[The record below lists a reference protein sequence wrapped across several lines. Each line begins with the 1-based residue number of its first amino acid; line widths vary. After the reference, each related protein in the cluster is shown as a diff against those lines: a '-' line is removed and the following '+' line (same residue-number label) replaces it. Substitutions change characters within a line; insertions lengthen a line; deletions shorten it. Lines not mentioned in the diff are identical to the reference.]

1 MALPRKGHLEQVYHV
16 FGYLKT
22 HLKRRL
28 FFYPWQPV
36 IDERAFS
43 SYEWY
48 DFYHDAKE
56 QVPIDMPPPRGRA
69 VSSRCFVDVDHPSS
83 TVT

>member
-1 MALPRKGHLEQVYHV
+1 MALPRKGHMEQVYHV

-22 HLKRRL
+22 HSKHRL
-28 FFYPWQPV
+28 FFDPRHPD

-48 DFYHDAKE
+48 DFL
-56 QVPIDMPPPRGRA
+56 
-69 VSSRCFVDVDHPSS
+69 S
-83 TVT
+83 